1 MDQVWLCG
9 NCHSLN
15 EIRNK
20 RCYHCRAA
28 RETSEQ
34 VTERGTAAGLGTG
47 KLAKNPSLMGALFAG
62 LVASVV
68 AVLAWVYLEAGV
80 ARGQGRLAW
89 LLGVLIGIAVLVGG
103 RGRASFMSVVFSAVL
118 TAGAI
123 VAGEYLI
130 ASANLAEQSNFSF
143 DAIAVAPPEAV
154 IGEVQALLADD
165 PLRPILWVVAL
176 GAAVAIPW
184 RGLVGD

>member
-1 MDQVWLCG
+1 V
-9 NCHSLN
+9 
-15 EIRNK
+15 R
-20 RCYHCRAA
+20 R
-28 RETSEQ
+28 
-34 VTERGTAAGLGTG
+34 
-47 KLAKNPSLMGALFAG
+47 
-62 LVASVV
+62 
-68 AVLAWVYLEAGV
+68 
-80 ARGQGRLAW
+80 
-89 LLGVLIGIAVLVGG
+89 IGIAVLVGG
-103 RGRASFMSVVFSAVL
+103 RGRASFMSVIFSAVL

-143 DAIAVAPPEAV
+143 EAIAVAPPEAV

>member
-20 RCYHCRAA
+20 RRAA

-34 VTERGTAAGLGTG
+34 IAERGTAAGLGTG
-47 KLAKNPSLMGALFAG
+47 KLAKDPSLMGALFAG
-62 LVASVV
+62 LVESV
-68 AVLAWVYLEAGV
+68 
-80 ARGQGRLAW
+80 
-89 LLGVLIGIAVLVGG
+89 
-103 RGRASFMSVVFSAVL
+103 
-118 TAGAI
+118 
-123 VAGEYLI
+123 
-130 ASANLAEQSNFSF
+130 
-143 DAIAVAPPEAV
+143 
-154 IGEVQALLADD
+154 D
-165 PLRPILWVVAL
+165 PLGPILWVVAL